1 MAHRTPNGQ
10 ALGSNHLQALP
21 PPAKRS
27 RVPPKHCTPV
37 RLAPPGGRDRPS
49 QSFLC
54 ATPTCLRDSPGTAA
68 TGAPRRA
75 APDRWHLRATPT
87 SAAPPRPAHP
97 RSMLRAAVTRPPE
110 GSRPARALP
119 RVGPRCGRDPRLSW
133 RRHGPHRG
141 SVRGP
146 LRRLTLPA
154 AAHAALPPGDPA
166 SPRPPRPRRRPSPR
180 PASRPPSSALRAPP
194 RSPAPDSRRAPGRPL
209 LRPPDRGFPDPVS
222 PQAGEGP
229 QEGHLRGH
237 HSSFQGSIAGPYPSR
252 PPNPTLLAVGLL
264 GCPGDQGRLPGS
276 GGFHATT

>member
-1 MAHRTPNGQ
+1 MAPTTSRP
-10 ALGSNHLQALP
+10 SLP
-21 PPAKRS
+21 QPRGPESHPSTVPRSGWPRPAAGVDPASPSSAR
-27 RVPPKHCTPV
+27 RPRACAAPLAP
-37 RLAPPGGRDRPS
+37 RRPAPPGVQHPTGGTCEPRP
-49 QSFLC
+49 
-54 ATPTCLRDSPGTAA
+54 
-68 TGAPRRA
+68 PRPPR
-75 APDRWHLRATPT
+75 P
-87 SAAPPRPAHP
+87 APPRPAHP

-110 GSRPARALP
+110 SSRPARPLP
-119 RVGPRCGRDPRLSW
+119 RVGPHCGRDPRLSW

-154 AAHAALPPGDPA
+154 AAHAALPPGEPA
-166 SPRPPRPRRRPSPR
+166 SPRPPRPPRPRRRPSPR
-180 PASRPPSSALRAPP
+180 PASRPPPSALRAPP

-252 PPNPTLLAVGLL
+252 PRNPTLLAVGLL
-264 GCPGDQGRLPGS
+264 GCPGDQGRLPGN
-276 GGFHATT
+276 GGFHAAT